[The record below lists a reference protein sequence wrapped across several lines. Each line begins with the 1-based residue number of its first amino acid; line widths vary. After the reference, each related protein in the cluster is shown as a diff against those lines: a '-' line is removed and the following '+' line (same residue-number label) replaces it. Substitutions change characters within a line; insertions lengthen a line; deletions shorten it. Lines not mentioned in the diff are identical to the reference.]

1 MAEKICSSMNRSI
14 TLTSHMD
21 QNNQENKDISKVFS
35 KIRSKL
41 NEKEKELLELQR
53 SEPSLLA
60 PDTEQIETLFNLISS
75 IHLSTADGSFLVPST
90 QDDSSNRSTLTYPS
104 TGIQTIKT
112 LPSNIWLK
120 EKSLQNPDEDTS
132 ALRLPLVSQLFS
144 MSPKAFIASPSTMT
158 TDVSP
163 VNSMKINEMKNDQP
177 TNRLPMVN
185 ELLSMPIDAFKPSNK
200 SQSSDITTKVQI
212 LPPKPITT
220 EEIQSKPVLSSS
232 PSVPPPPPT
241 TTVKSIFDVDSVYSK
256 EFWLKK
262 SEKATTSD
270 ESSRFD
276 VEKYI
281 EQTSEKMRRLHLEY
295 VAALNQLKCPTTES
309 DSTSTLK
316 SIYPQVFDRMEP
328 TLPIR
333 ARSAQSAA
341 STK

>member
-14 TLTSHMD
+14 ALTSLMD
-21 QNNQENKDISKVFS
+21 ENNQDNKDISKVFS
-35 KIRSKL
+35 QIRSKL

-75 IHLSTADGSFLVPST
+75 IHLSTADGSFLVPSP

-120 EKSLQNPDEDTS
+120 EKALQNNDDDTS

-144 MSPKAFIASPSTMT
+144 MSPKAFIASSSTIT

-163 VNSMKINEMKNDQP
+163 VNSMKVNEMKNDQP

-200 SQSSDITTKVQI
+200 SQSSDITTKIQI

-220 EEIQSKPVLSSS
+220 EEIQPKPVLTSS
-232 PSVPPPPPT
+232 PSGPTTT
-241 TTVKSIFDVDSVYSK
+241 TTVKSIFDGDSVYSK

-262 SEKATTSD
+262 PEKSTTSD

-295 VAALNQLKCPTTES
+295 VAALNQLKSPTTES

-328 TLPIR
+328 TLPSR
-333 ARSAQSAA
+333 GRSAQPAA

>member
-1 MAEKICSSMNRSI
+1 M
-14 TLTSHMD
+14 
-21 QNNQENKDISKVFS
+21 
-35 KIRSKL
+35 
-41 NEKEKELLELQR
+41 
-53 SEPSLLA
+53 A

-90 QDDSSNRSTLTYPS
+90 HDDLSNRSTLTYPS

-120 EKSLQNPDEDTS
+120 EKPSQNPDEDTS

-220 EEIQSKPVLSSS
+220 FVFHLFSSMNS
-232 PSVPPPPPT
+232 FVFSLT
-241 TTVKSIFDVDSVYSK
+241 FFLVKKFNRNPFYLLLLL
-256 EFWLKK
+256 FHHHH
-262 SEKATTSD
+262 
-270 ESSRFD
+270 
-276 VEKYI
+276 
-281 EQTSEKMRRLHLEY
+281 Q
-295 VAALNQLKCPTTES
+295 Q
-309 DSTSTLK
+309 
-316 SIYPQVFDRMEP
+316 Q
-328 TLPIR
+328 
-333 ARSAQSAA
+333 Q
-341 STK
+341 